1 MASFF
6 KDMTPLVQAF
16 GEAWKYVGILLRLP
30 LGLLSDLSTLIE
42 SLSNSIGMAKG
53 DVLAL
58 GAVATLLAL
67 PFTRA
72 MTVIG
77 AVLLLLEDFT
87 GYLTG
92 RDSLIGHLL
101 GDDDDL
107 TKSNL
112 LGVFESMVDLFDTA
126 LDLAQTLGDLL
137 GSDANFSFAETLND
151 FLRETIRLLDD
162 LNVMLGGD
170 TKAQRD
176 YEARIES
183 AGSLQQMDTLIK
195 GKKDQEWYGNSYG
208 SNLYQQL
215 LGGVGIKG
223 LLQGKNSV
231 FSDNA
236 DDKGDS
242 VLMEFLFSDL
252 TRSVGNEI
260 MEFGKTAIN
269 ELTPQENAAQVSRD
283 PSRRGFS
290 PSPGLKTELA
300 PITINFNGDN
310 VDQEGAKKGVT
321 EALQGQLNQVNDGL
335 GDSG

>member
-1 MASFF
+1 
-6 KDMTPLVQAF
+6 
-16 GEAWKYVGILLRLP
+16 
-30 LGLLSDLSTLIE
+30 
-42 SLSNSIGMAKG
+42 MAKG

-101 GDDDDL
+101 GDDEDL
-107 TKSNL
+107 TKSNIF
-112 LGVFESMVDLFDTA
+112 GVFESLSTLLGTVFDRFVDLGQLVGEGLF
-126 LDLAQTLGDLL
+126 
-137 GSDANFSFAETLND
+137 GSDANFSFVETLND

-208 SNLYQQL
+208 GNLYQQL

-269 ELTPQENAAQVSRD
+269 ELTSQENAAQVSRD

-321 EALQGQLNQVNDGL
+321 EALQSQLRQTNDNL